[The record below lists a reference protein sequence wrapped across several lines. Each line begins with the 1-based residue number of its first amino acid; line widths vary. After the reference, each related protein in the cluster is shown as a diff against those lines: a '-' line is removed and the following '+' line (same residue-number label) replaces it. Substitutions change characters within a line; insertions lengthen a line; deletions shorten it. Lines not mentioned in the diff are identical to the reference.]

1 MDETQCSGD
10 ENTCG
15 GDLKGVCGAA
25 DRSAVYDTF
34 LADLSSCSISK
45 KCSFKYTHR
54 IILLG
59 CYLVPLQQSVLTRIV
74 TFKCMSMSFPKL

>member
-34 LADLSSCSISK
+34 LADLGSCSISK
-45 KCSFKYTHR
+45 QSKILRR
-54 IILLG
+54 IVSG
-59 CYLVPLQQSVLTRIV
+59 CNLVPLQ
-74 TFKCMSMSFPKL
+74 

>member
-10 ENTCG
+10 ANTCG

-34 LADLSSCSISK
+34 LADLS
-45 KCSFKYTHR
+45 F
-54 IILLG
+54 
-59 CYLVPLQQSVLTRIV
+59 LQH
-74 TFKCMSMSFPKL
+74 